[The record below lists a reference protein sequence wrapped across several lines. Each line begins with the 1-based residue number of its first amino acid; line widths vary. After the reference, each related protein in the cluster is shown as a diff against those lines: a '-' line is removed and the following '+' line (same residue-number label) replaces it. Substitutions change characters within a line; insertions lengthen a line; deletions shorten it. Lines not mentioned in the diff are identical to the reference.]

1 MYCEGI
7 REIFAKPPS
16 QFLAGFVSTFYLY
29 TGSGLVI
36 YQNVNRFDLKNK
48 YKLRSIESLYWVQEG
63 LYQALRSLLCKSIQS
78 LFVS

>member
-48 YKLRSIESLYWVQEG
+48 YKLRSIESLY
-63 LYQALRSLLCKSIQS
+63 
-78 LFVS
+78 